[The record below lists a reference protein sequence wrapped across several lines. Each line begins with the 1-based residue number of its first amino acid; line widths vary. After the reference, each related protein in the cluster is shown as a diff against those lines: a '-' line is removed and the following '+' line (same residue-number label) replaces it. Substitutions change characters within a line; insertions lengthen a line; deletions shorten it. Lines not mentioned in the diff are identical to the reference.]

1 VESEVSQ
8 FLREVLQHARTRQAH
23 HVREAQKWQLLAEKI
38 EGIIGK
44 RDKVGKEGRDKN
56 EE

>member
-1 VESEVSQ
+1 VSQ
-8 FLREVLQHARTRQAH
+8 FLREVLEHARTRQAH

-44 RDKVGKEGRDKN
+44 RDKNGKEGRDKDV